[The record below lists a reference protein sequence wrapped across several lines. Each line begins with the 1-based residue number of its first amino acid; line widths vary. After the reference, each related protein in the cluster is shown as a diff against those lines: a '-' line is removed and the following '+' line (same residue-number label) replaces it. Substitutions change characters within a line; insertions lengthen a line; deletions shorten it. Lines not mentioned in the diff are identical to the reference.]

1 MNTAPGGDAMTIRY
15 HRDAAAAALKREV
28 ARRPI
33 SWRIHPDDVVRFAAE
48 GKRCEIRRCQSRRVT
63 IVTWRFWRSAEAG
76 RVLLSEHV
84 VCDQA
89 FADRHHIQIGPPPDG
104 DQ

>member
-33 SWRIHPDDVVRFAAE
+33 SWRIHPDNVVRFAAE
-48 GKRCEIRRCQSRRVT
+48 GKRCEI
-63 IVTWRFWRSAEAG
+63 WAG
-76 RVLLSEHV
+76 QPPGH
-84 VCDQA
+84 
-89 FADRHHIQIGPPPDG
+89 DRHVALLAIG
-104 DQ
+104 